1 MEEQEAKIVQLTN
14 HPLYPWYLEKQNEMY
29 SISDEVK
36 MELNRFV
43 SHMVQEIGLGVIE
56 CFNLLEA
63 LNKLEPA
70 GRAKE
75 ISEAI
80 RQLFTNPEERN
91 MASNK
96 LARKLNAWAVNVYST
111 TPYLKRS
118 LEMMKLMQSGKYS
131 STRTRRKRSA
141 APVSA
146 IKAKLVKVEN
156 QTTPVMATQLVTGA
170 VVVKPSTNG
179 PVSHAVTN
187 ANVSVPNRTNHS
199 VPAAVK
205 AGIPAG
211 QPAQSVTN
219 NSAPSKVQ
227 AHVMGQHVM
236 PNSTP
241 GQSLAQNV
249 TNHSVPSRPVM
260 SNATPGQP
268 VAQNASNHSGPS
280 AVQARVTG
288 QLAVQSQ
295 SNAAPGQP
303 VAQNVTNHS
312 AAIQARVVGQPA
324 VYNQSNATPGKPV
337 AQNVANHSASPMVQA
352 HIARQPVVQS
362 QSNAT
367 PVTQNVANHSAPSAA
382 QAQVPGQPVVQSQL
396 SAIPGQPPVKNVANN
411 SPSLPVQAHVTG
423 QPVVQNQ

>member
-268 VAQNASNHSGPS
+268 VAQN
-280 AVQARVTG
+280 
-288 QLAVQSQ
+288 
-295 SNAAPGQP
+295 
-303 VAQNVTNHS
+303 VTNHS